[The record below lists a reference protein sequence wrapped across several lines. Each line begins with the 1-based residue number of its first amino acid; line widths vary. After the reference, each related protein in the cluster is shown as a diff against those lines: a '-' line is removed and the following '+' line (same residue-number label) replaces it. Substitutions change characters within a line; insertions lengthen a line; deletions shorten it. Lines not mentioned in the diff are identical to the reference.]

1 MSTNS
6 AANYHEKQFFQKTI
20 TTYIYLKISLV
31 MNNKSTDIQVY
42 NESKQR
48 SGNLFVYHLKA
59 TVVFLYFFFLFTR
72 MKELE

>member
-1 MSTNS
+1 
-6 AANYHEKQFFQKTI
+6 
-20 TTYIYLKISLV
+20 

-48 SGNLFVYHLKA
+48 SGNLFAYHLKA

>member
-1 MSTNS
+1 
-6 AANYHEKQFFQKTI
+6 
-20 TTYIYLKISLV
+20 

-59 TVVFLYFFFLFTR
+59 TVVFLYFFFVFTR

>member
-1 MSTNS
+1 MSIS
-6 AANYHEKQFFQKTI
+6 EVANCDDKFTF
-20 TTYIYLKISLV
+20 SLV

>member
-6 AANYHEKQFFQKTI
+6 AADYHEKQFFQKDH
-20 TTYIYLKISLV
+20 YHLYLPKISLV

-42 NESKQR
+42 SESKQR
-48 SGNLFVYHLKA
+48 SGNLLVYHSKA